1 MKNQIKIKEKGILL
15 KQKKSIIVLSIVCSI
30 AFLVCILLELL
41 SNIPIGNLSIISFIQ
56 NTILSVWGGG
66 IISLITILLSYLK
79 DKNNQVKS
87 LLGKFDKIYFK
98 YKTLHQTI
106 HSESNKAIIEE
117 FPEYHMF
124 DNLYNKEKRL
134 YKNADDLLN
143 EIEDAIKLYE
153 NSDFTSTDID
163 NIIIMLNKLQSV
175 LSIIQWFAI
184 IMLPKDNP
192 PKTPSNYEVREYTQT
207 KPECYTMLYNEINE
221 IITIDK
227 VERIFEKIMFCLGV
241 YFKHSTNNL
250 QKALDLH
257 DTLNKRN
264 ADTKNKNELTQ
275 KIISIK
281 EKYCKENFQETSQT

>member
-1 MKNQIKIKEKGILL
+1 MEKLFPIKQKKRNIIKT
-15 KQKKSIIVLSIVCSI
+15 KKSIIVLSIVCSI

-124 DNLYNKEKRL
+124 DNLYNKENRL

-143 EIEDAIKLYE
+143 EIEDAIRLYE

-192 PKTPSNYEVREYTQT
+192 P
-207 KPECYTMLYNEINE
+207 
-221 IITIDK
+221 
-227 VERIFEKIMFCLGV
+227 
-241 YFKHSTNNL
+241 
-250 QKALDLH
+250 
-257 DTLNKRN
+257 
-264 ADTKNKNELTQ
+264 
-275 KIISIK
+275 
-281 EKYCKENFQETSQT
+281 